1 MKPSPYQIAAFTAA
15 ARERSFSKA
24 AAVLGVTQS
33 SITQHVAKLERL
45 MGTLLF
51 VRRRDGLELTPA
63 AEELFQI
70 SDRLRTLEQIIDEK
84 VASYSA
90 LSAGHLRII
99 ANAPRPALPVIA
111 KYTQLHPQVQIDFSL
126 YSWTIAMQ
134 KLHERDMDIAIITE
148 PEVVEGVSLH
158 EMSQTPYKL
167 HVRRDHALAGRKAVS
182 LADLSGEIVVMPEDG
197 SFTQRIVDA
206 KVKAA
211 GLELSRVIK
220 TSTFPVVKEAV
231 LHGVGVGI
239 VLEDS
244 LFPSSNLVAL
254 PIREMPETYRHCL
267 VTPPY
272 KRDLRLVRSF
282 VDVALE

>member
-1 MKPSPYQIAAFTAA
+1 MKPSPYQITAFTAA

-24 AAVLGVTQS
+24 AESLGVTQS
-33 SITQHVAKLERL
+33 SITQHVAKLEKI

-70 SDRLRTLEQIIDEK
+70 SDRLRTLEQLVDEK
-84 VASYSA
+84 VASYGA
-90 LSAGHLRII
+90 LSDGHLRII

-111 KYTQLHPQVQIDFSL
+111 AYTRLYPQVRIEFSL

-148 PEVVEGVSLH
+148 PQAVEGVSIH
-158 EMSQTPYKL
+158 EINQTPYKAHL
-167 HVRRDHALAGRKAVS
+167 RRDHP
-182 LADLSGEIVVMPEDG
+182 LADRKVLSLHDLAEETVIMPEDG
-197 SFTQRIVDA
+197 SFTQRVVSA
-206 KVKAA
+206 KTREH
-211 GLELSRVIK
+211 GIELVRVIK

-244 LFPSSNLVAL
+244 LFPSRHLVTVPL
-254 PIREMPETYRHCL
+254 KEMPEVYRHCL

-272 KRDLRLVRSF
+272 KQDLRLVRSF
-282 VDVALE
+282 LDVALQ